1 MSNKEEKQVVENEGV
16 GTEIE
21 EGFNPNLFQL
31 KKPIDRMGDKV
42 HSLILDFESLSLG
55 DLLEA
60 DKEFTKMVGE
70 QVASTTPVKAFNT
83 AYQMAVAARA
93 AGIPVQFFASLSA
106 RDATSIG
113 LRVQSF
119 LLGGE

>member
-1 MSNKEEKQVVENEGV
+1 MSDKEEKQVVANEV
-16 GTEIE
+16 E
-21 EGFNPNLFQL
+21 EGFDPNLFQL
-31 KKPIDRMGDKV
+31 KKPIDRMGTEV
-42 HSLILDFESLSLG
+42 HSLNLDFDSLSLA

-93 AGIPVQFFASLSA
+93 AGIPVQFFATLSA